1 MTVTYVASTEGIPLV
16 EKRYTDQTLNFG
28 ILRYGRT
35 YTISDARYGDA
46 AGSTTSQMVTYDSD
60 LTTYAPY
67 TKSVATRRSV
77 PRGQGRGIAL
87 ATTFSQRQAMAYF
100 QLMAASFNYE
110 PITDKVNR
118 GQT

>member
-1 MTVTYVASTEGIPLV
+1 MPLV

-46 AGSTTSQMVTYDSD
+46 AGSATSQTVTYDAD

-87 ATTFSQRQAMAYF
+87 ATTFSQQQAMAYW
-100 QLMAASFNYE
+100 QLMAMSFGYE
-110 PITDKVNR
+110 PVTDKINR
-118 GQT
+118 GQS